1 MVKFYSKV
9 QMTHHPHQS
18 HEEVAGT
25 DIPQE
30 IRGLPSAGE
39 AGSHSAV
46 SLTAMEMMFT
56 KVAGAM

>member
-1 MVKFYSKV
+1 MVKFNSKV
-9 QMTHHPHQS
+9 QMIHHPHQS

-25 DIPQE
+25 DIPQK

-39 AGSHSAV
+39 TGSHSAV